1 MCGWGGG
8 CGAEGQ
14 DYLND
19 GTNACVHDEQKSLKG
34 MKQTR
39 VAASPAEFMHGW
51 VLWLISSE
59 PAAGPA
65 TSLTEF
71 NTLRLY

>member
-1 MCGWGGG
+1 MGGGG

-51 VLWLISSE
+51 MV
-59 PAAGPA
+59 
-65 TSLTEF
+65 SLVNF
-71 NTLRLY
+71 